1 MEHGTPRLRA
11 RAHRPRSAAAAAAQV
26 KAPTAAVRQ
35 CAAAIV
41 TDMPQLE
48 NSERLSTVLKR
59 TYCNHFGV
67 DYDTQRQ
74 VLDYWVRKLR
84 CSAAAI
90 PDDPAR
96 EPLVHLV
103 RSPNSG
109 RRRFKL
115 RKRHILEYHYP
126 VLWITRPVPDDIEKL
141 CHAVGRVYEG
151 ECHRNVIYYF

>member
-11 RAHRPRSAAAAAAQV
+11 RAHRPRNAAAAAAQV

-84 CSAAAI
+84 CSTAAI

-115 RKRHILEYHYP
+115 RKRH
-126 VLWITRPVPDDIEKL
+126 TR
-141 CHAVGRVYEG
+141 AVHGKTGRRRIFHGV
-151 ECHRNVIYYF
+151 V

>member
-11 RAHRPRSAAAAAAQV
+11 RAHRPRNAAAAAAQV

-84 CSAAAI
+84 CNTAQLA
-90 PDDPAR
+90 
-96 EPLVHLV
+96 VHSMRLNHMPPPTTATH
-103 RSPNSG
+103 SHHGTP
-109 RRRFKL
+109 
-115 RKRHILEYHYP
+115 
-126 VLWITRPVPDDIEKL
+126 
-141 CHAVGRVYEG
+141 
-151 ECHRNVIYYF
+151 